1 MKYLVTPQERKTGNK
16 APGIVVE
23 VSEGKDAPEV
33 ARKMSRLG
41 SMDNWDFNR
50 NVKKLKENQNTI
62 INRKKKFE
70 DE

>member
-16 APGIVVE
+16 ALGIVVE
-23 VSEGKDAPEV
+23 VSEGKDATEA

-50 NVKKLKENQNTI
+50 NVKKLKESQNTM